1 MKQHQKV
8 LVKSRETASLLN
20 LIFYVQLISLLLI
33 NEEEAINVKN
43 QNYSFNLLQ
52 TFTYLNQIGRPYQIL
67 LSYQSFKP
75 FAFLLPT
82 TFLFLIS
89 IGFIKSF
96 IVHYLFSK
104 RQVQKTAAQ
113 NPDFNSQLSI
123 IYQLYFYL
131 LALYTF
137 DFYII
142 SIAESISNALITNIY
157 VFVISVILLFNSVV
171 FVFMNILCSESIHF
185 KSSPLHVQQL
195 QKYQFLNV
203 ILIILSMYFKSK
215 SEEGSVFPVY
225 ILNILILPSYIYSES
240 EKQANI
246 YNKLSLIILSFGLFQ
261 NIFSLIL
268 IDVSFEYR
276 IGLVFILCPFFINI
290 LNYYQK
296 TRNQL
301 NIKKSRNI
309 PEIYQNLIILSDQ
322 KSKYSLKHQFDF
334 VILNQKNEIL
344 NDQDLFQQELS
355 LFNDRIVKASKSLK
369 TFWYQKYIQI
379 KYHQQNFTDTISLI
393 YNFTQNQLY
402 SESKKSYFKVSLSLS
417 FLQRFQLELIQKEV
431 YQLLYYNITKGNDSQ
446 ENELARQYIIYSQ
459 IVQEDQQEV
468 KNLFQIKE
476 KIYQQMLQGK
486 HESQNQLFNMAYSLT
501 ERGIKFL
508 KKIKL
513 DLYVHK
519 SYRIQQLLIMLYV
532 DFFNNVFQAE
542 ILRFSQIVNEDNKQN
557 IYEQFSYIGLQ
568 ILDDMENL
576 EIIQYSQDIISN
588 LGYSKSNIQHEN
600 FNFKNLIPTE
610 FYEIHQFLIKRFLQT
625 GLCKKST
632 KPYELLIKGNQETF
646 FYIQLQ
652 LSVQP
657 QTNNHIQIFAF
668 IKFLESQPISL
679 FINRD
684 NKIIGFTNS
693 FINQFKEL
701 GFDKKSLFQSDIN
714 KIISNFKK
722 LPLQKHTKFRFMQ
735 TQQDI
740 SAIIIEKDNLF
751 ELQILD
757 NSDFIIDSDQ
767 EQDGEKT
774 VVKSFSDKLLPNQE
788 SFVIIPNHQFFEDI
802 NLPLSEERRDKTD
815 QELLKEDQKKQC
827 IVTIKSKFESDKN
840 SDSLKNKDQKNSKNS
855 LNLKQDEYNNDDQA
869 SSKFSKGFLDTA
881 IFYSKYNQLNKFL
894 ENKKLLF
901 IYVTISLLLFVLLI
915 NITYFIIQL
924 CYIVP
929 NFDEVDKDAD
939 LLSIKSNFLSPVH
952 DCITSQSAF
961 VNYYILNMYQV
972 ITLETALRKMPF
984 SRDAITKSY
993 LLLKA
998 SYIEQLNNRNL
1009 QEFFYDKYIEMK
1021 FLNNNTL
1028 EAKTIPLKTSLFNYL
1043 ESQFFVISDNTNV
1056 DLSALNLVVSNEFVY
1071 FMANLLTIDNYFDSL
1086 SDEVSVFI
1094 IDRSLNKESEGT
1106 KIFLKMT
1113 FLQILFILLG
1123 FSYVLKN
1130 YQTHTKHFHLYTD
1143 INQYALQ
1150 LELQRLNQID
1160 QILNQENASQYYNFE
1175 IAIYEK
1181 KIQSNL
1187 SYYNQKI
1194 NQVRLQCQQYK
1205 APRLKILIIFLIMT
1219 TFILCPQVVLQQMD
1233 SDFYEKYQVS
1243 SYWVEKIS
1251 QTSSALIAV
1260 YSYRDINYQIG
1271 SGTPY
1276 YFFYTDE
1283 QRILQNEKVE
1293 EELKKIN
1300 MFITYFPYLDYD
1312 TMIIDDQTMEV
1323 LESIQSS
1330 NICNFMSHFNSSLAQ
1345 EHCDSVYNGVM
1356 KLGLYNSISTLYEL
1370 ISQEYENTNGFQ
1382 AKLRPVIAP
1391 FEDIELG
1398 MITSDAILAI
1408 LDSILEGVTEAIIKL
1423 RLTHQIIS
1431 IMYILLDLLLILVL
1445 FAQYFPFLVKQQ
1457 NTVKSMIFL
1466 IPQYQFYLDQKFE
1479 TNFRLLL
1486 LLTK

>member
-8 LVKSRETASLLN
+8 LIKSRTTASLLH
-20 LIFYVQLISLLLI
+20 LIFYVQLISLLLH
-33 NEEEAINVKN
+33 NEEETIKIQNK
-43 QNYSFNLLQ
+43 NYSLNLLQ
-52 TFTYLNQIGRPYQIL
+52 AFSYLNQIGRPYQL
-67 LSYQSFKP
+67 LLRYQNFRL

-82 TFLFLIS
+82 VFLCFIS
-89 IGFIKSF
+89 IGFIKNF
-96 IVHYLFSK
+96 FVHYLF
-104 RQVQKTAAQ
+104 KTKFIKKKTTQ
-113 NPDFNSQLSI
+113 TPDFNSQLSI
-123 IYQLYFYL
+123 IFQLYFYL

-142 SIAESISNALITNIY
+142 SIAESISNTQISNIY
-157 VFVISVILLFNSVV
+157 IFVISIILLFNSVL
-171 FVFMNILCSESIHF
+171 FIFINILCSESIHF

-203 ILIILSMYFKSK
+203 ILIIFSMYFKSK
-215 SEEGSVFPVY
+215 SDEGSVIPVY
-225 ILNILILPSYIYSES
+225 ILNIIIFPSYIYSEI
-240 EKQANI
+240 EKQVCI
-246 YNKLSLIILSFGLFQ
+246 FNKLSLILLSFGLFQ

-268 IDVSFEYR
+268 IEVQFEYR
-276 IGLVFILCPFFINI
+276 IGLVFILCPFLINI
-290 LNYYQK
+290 LSYYQK

-301 NIKKSRNI
+301 NIKKSRSI
-309 PEIYQNLIILSDQ
+309 QEIYQNLIILSDN
-322 KSKYSLKHQFDF
+322 KSKYLRKHQFDYI
-334 VILNQKNEIL
+334 ILNQKNDIL
-344 NDQDLFQQELS
+344 NDQDIFQQELIT
-355 LFNDRIVKASKSLK
+355 FNDRIIKASKSQK
-369 TFWYQKYIQI
+369 TFWYQKYILI

-393 YNFTQNQLY
+393 YHFTQNQLY
-402 SESKKSYFKVSLSLS
+402 SESTKQYFKVSISLS
-417 FLQRFQLELIQKEV
+417 FLQRLQLELIQKEV
-431 YQLLYYNITKGNDSQ
+431 YQLLYYNITKGNDSS
-446 ENELARQYIIYSQ
+446 ENDLARQYIIYSQ
-459 IVQEDQQEV
+459 IVQDDQIEV
-468 KNLFQIKE
+468 KNLFQLKE
-476 KIYQQMLQGK
+476 RIYQQMLQGK

-501 ERGIKFL
+501 ERALKFL

-532 DFFNNVFQAE
+532 DFFNNIFQAE

-557 IYEQFSYIGLQ
+557 IYEQYSFIGLQ

-576 EIIQYSQDIISN
+576 EIIQYSQDMISN
-588 LGYSKSNIQHEN
+588 LGYSKGNIQHDN
-600 FNFKNLIPTE
+600 FNFKKLIPTE

-625 GLCKKST
+625 GFCKKSS

-657 QTNNHIQIFAF
+657 QTNDHIQIFAF
-668 IKFLESQPISL
+668 IKFLENQPISL
-679 FINRD
+679 FINQD
-684 NKIIGFTNS
+684 NKIVGFTNN
-693 FINQFKEL
+693 FINQFKYL

-714 KIISNFKK
+714 KFISNFKK
-722 LPLQKHTKFRFMQ
+722 LPHQKHIKVKLVQ
-735 TQQDI
+735 TQQELN
-740 SAIIIEKDNLF
+740 AIIIEKDNLF
-751 ELQILD
+751 ELQIVD
-757 NSDFIIDSDQ
+757 DSEFIIDSDQ
-767 EQDGEKT
+767 DVDKSII
-774 VVKSFSDKLLPNQE
+774 KSFSQKHLPNQE

-815 QELLKEDQKKQC
+815 QELLKDDCKKLC
-827 IVTIKSKFESDKN
+827 IETIKSKVLSDKN
-840 SDSLKNKDQKNSKNS
+840 SESLKDKDQRLSKNS
-855 LNLKQDEYNNDDQA
+855 LNLKQDDFNNDDQA

-894 ENKKLLF
+894 DNKKLLF
-901 IYVTISLLLFVLLI
+901 IYISISLLLFVLLI
-915 NITYFIIQL
+915 NITYFILQIF
-924 CYIVP
+924 YIVP

-961 VNYYILNMYQV
+961 VNYYMLTMYQV
-972 ITLETALRKMPF
+972 ITLETATKKMPF
-984 SRDAITKSY
+984 SRDAITRSY
-993 LLLKA
+993 DLLKE
-998 SYIEQLNNRNL
+998 SYIQQLNNRNL
-1009 QEFFYDKYIEMK
+1009 QEFFYDKTIQMK
-1021 FLNNNTL
+1021 FLNNNSL
-1028 EAKTIPLKTSLFNYL
+1028 ETKEIPLKTSLFYYL
-1043 ESQFFVISDNTNV
+1043 ESQFFVIQDNQNV
-1056 DLSALNLVVSNEFVY
+1056 NLNLLDLKVSNDFVY
-1071 FMANLLTIDNYFDSL
+1071 FMANLLTFDNYFDSL
-1086 SDEVSVFI
+1086 SDEVSQFI
-1094 IDRSLNKESEGT
+1094 INRSLNKENEGT

-1113 FLQILFILLG
+1113 FLQLLFILLG

-1130 YQTHTKHFHLYTD
+1130 YQTHTKHFNLYTD

-1150 LELQRLNQID
+1150 IELQRLNQID

-1205 APRLKILIIFLIMT
+1205 APRFKILIIFLIIT
-1219 TFILCPQVVLQQMD
+1219 TFILCPQIILEQMD
-1233 SDFYEKYQVS
+1233 SNFYEKYQIC

-1260 YSYRDINYQIG
+1260 YSYREINYQI
-1271 SGTPY
+1271 SAQSSY
-1276 YFFYTDE
+1276 YFFYTDDV
-1283 QRILQNEKVE
+1283 RILQNEKVE

-1312 TMIIDDQTMEV
+1312 LMIIDDQTMDL
-1323 LESIQSS
+1323 LESIQSG
-1330 NICNFMSHFNSSLAQ
+1330 NICNFMTHFNKTLAQ

-1356 KLGLYNSISTLYEL
+1356 KLGIYNSISTLYEL

-1382 AKLRPVIAP
+1382 AKLRPVIATY
-1391 FEDIELG
+1391 EDIELG
-1398 MITSDAILAI
+1398 MITADAILAI
-1408 LDSILEGVTEAIIKL
+1408 LDSLLEGVTEAIIKI

-1431 IMYILLDLLLILVL
+1431 IIYILLDLVLIFVL
-1445 FAQYFPFLVKQQ
+1445 FTQYFPFLVKQQ
-1457 NTVKSMIFL
+1457 DTVKYMIFL